1 MLSLGF
7 DAPVV
12 LEGGVV
18 PLTILLW
25 GTVVVA
31 GGVPLGRVAE
41 GAIVDG
47 TGR

>member
-1 MLSLGF
+1 MLSLRF
-7 DAPVV
+7 DAAVG

-18 PLTILLW
+18 PLTILLF
-25 GTVVVA
+25 GTAVVS
-31 GGVPLGRVAE
+31 GEVPLGRVAE